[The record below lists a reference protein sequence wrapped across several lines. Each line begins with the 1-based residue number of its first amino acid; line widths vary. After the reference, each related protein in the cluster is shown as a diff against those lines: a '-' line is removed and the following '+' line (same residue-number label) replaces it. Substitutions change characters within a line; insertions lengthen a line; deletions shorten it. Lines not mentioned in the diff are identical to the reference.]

1 MNEMNRVDRLH
12 AFEAAIS
19 DGQMNL
25 FQKHQE
31 LLQFQENLYNNYE
44 ICKTILKFEQLFSNL
59 PKQSRVDVDG
69 TIEREESK
77 LADLKARFDRD
88 KSKINAYEKFIQI
101 KKKLE
106 LVEYQE
112 LDLNKIVKYSL
123 IKIKWL

>member
-1 MNEMNRVDRLH
+1 MAKWIYFKSIRN
-12 AFEAAIS
+12 F
-19 DGQMNL
+19 
-25 FQKHQE
+25 
-31 LLQFQENLYNNYE
+31 YNFRK
-44 ICKTILKFEQLFSNL
+44 ICKIILKSVKRYWNSNSFSQIY

-112 LDLNKIVKYSL
+112 LDFNKIVK
-123 IKIKWL
+123 